1 MCDPEYLAREH
12 VVSGFCS
19 LMLEEHSCW
28 TWGGVVTFPRYL
40 ASPRTHTGW
49 LLDTAFR
56 KIYLYFQIGNRLTQH
71 YRMIH
76 YLNLNLEKY
85 FHHKFFL

>member
-1 MCDPEYLAREH
+1 MCDPEYLARER

-56 KIYLYFQIGNRLTQH
+56 KIYLYFQIGSRLTQH

-85 FHHKFFL
+85 FHHKFIL